1 MRMLQDLLFGASKIL
16 GPLLDPRTSLFAALV
31 LAVLLLW
38 TPWKRAG
45 RLLATLVLVLGFL
58 LGSAPLGQLALN
70 WIENRI
76 PPPVDLP
83 ARIDGIVVL
92 GGDVNPR
99 MMRLRPATPGSDASR
114 QIAFADLARRYPSA
128 KLVYSGGS
136 GQLID
141 REDTDADGARRLL
154 PMLGLD
160 PARVIFEDRSRN
172 TWENAVFAREMAQ
185 PKDGEVWLLVT
196 SAFHMP
202 RSVGCFRQAGWRG
215 LIPYPVGYITPPD
228 VTANWSP
235 ALTFDG
241 RMRELNVAIR
251 EFVGLVYYRLA
262 GRTDSWVP
270 GI

>member
-1 MRMLQDLLFGASKIL
+1 MLQDLLFGASKIL
-16 GPLLDPRTSLFAALV
+16 GPFLDPRTSLFVALI
-31 LAVLLLW
+31 LAIVLLW

-45 RLLATLVLVLGFL
+45 RILATMVLIVGFA
-58 LGSAPLGQLALN
+58 LGSAPLGALALN
-70 WIENRI
+70 WIEDRI
-76 PPPVDLP
+76 PPPAELP

-99 MMRLRPATPGSDASR
+99 MMRLRPATPGADASR
-114 QIAFADLARRYPSA
+114 QIAFADLARRFPAA

-136 GQLID
+136 GQLLD

-172 TWENAVFAREMAQ
+172 TWENAVFAREMAG
-185 PKDGEVWLLVT
+185 PRDGETWLLVT

-202 RSVGCFRQAGWRG
+202 RALGSFRQAGWRRVV
-215 LIPYPVGYITPPD
+215 PYPVGYITPPD

-241 RMRELNVAIR
+241 RMWSLHAAIR
-251 EFVGLVYYRLA
+251 EFMGLVYYRLT
-262 GRTDSWVP
+262 GRTDAWVP
-270 GI
+270 GV

>member
-1 MRMLQDLLFGASKIL
+1 MLQDLLFGASKIL
-16 GPLLDPRTSLFAALV
+16 GPFLDPRTSLFAALV
-31 LAVLLLW
+31 LAVALLW
-38 TPWKRAG
+38 TKWTRAG
-45 RLLATLVLVLGFL
+45 RLLATLVLILGFV

-76 PPPVDLP
+76 PPPADLP
-83 ARIDGIVVL
+83 PRVDGIVVL

-99 MMRLRPATPGSDASR
+99 MMRLRPATPGQDASR
-114 QIAFADLARRYPSA
+114 QIAFADLARRHPDA
-128 KLVYSGGS
+128 RLVYSGGS
-136 GQLID
+136 GQLLD

-160 PARVIFEDRSRN
+160 PSRVLFEDRSRN
-172 TWENAVFAREMAQ
+172 TWENAVYAHELAA

-202 RSVGCFRQAGWRG
+202 RALGSFRKAGWRG
-215 LIPYPVGYITPPD
+215 LVPYPVGYITPPD

-241 RMRELNVAIR
+241 RMWALNAAIR
-251 EFVGLVYYRLA
+251 EFAGLIYYRLA

>member
-1 MRMLQDLLFGASKIL
+1 MLQDLLFGASKIL
-16 GPLLDPRTSLFAALV
+16 GPFLDPRTSLFVALI

-45 RLLATLVLVLGFL
+45 RILATLVLVVGFV
-58 LGSAPLGQLALN
+58 LGSAPLGTLALN
-70 WIENRI
+70 WIEDRI
-76 PPPVDLP
+76 PPPAELP

-114 QIAFADLARRYPSA
+114 QIAFADLARRYPAA

-136 GQLID
+136 GQLLD
-141 REDTDADGARRLL
+141 RTDTDSDGARRLL

-185 PKDGEVWLLVT
+185 PKEGEVWLLVT

-202 RSVGCFRQAGWRG
+202 RAVGCFRQAGWRG
-215 LIPYPVGYITPPD
+215 LVPYPVGYRTPPD
-228 VTANWSP
+228 PVDEWSL
-235 ALTFDG
+235 ALSFDG
-241 RMRELNVAIR
+241 RMGILYAALR
-251 EFVGLVYYRLA
+251 EFAGLVYYRLT
-262 GRTDSWVP
+262 GRTDAWVP
-270 GI
+270 GA